1 MTKVLEKRQAA
12 AKLKEK
18 QAADSVTRLQRKS
31 SFERKLE
38 EQAVKIL
45 NAENEAKSQSSS
57 TSSEHNNN
65 LSKGSHDAEAE
76 FRRIH
81 AKIYEKKQ
89 QLASSS

>member
-1 MTKVLEKRQAA
+1 MLEKRQAA
-12 AKLKEK
+12 AKLKERE
-18 QAADSVTRLQRKS
+18 QAESVAKLQRKS
-31 SFERKLE
+31 SFEKKLE

-45 NAENEAKSQSSS
+45 NAENEAKSHSSAAS
-57 TSSEHNNN
+57 TTTEHNNN
-65 LSKGSHDAEAE
+65 STKGDAEAE